1 MGLTVEKIRGLCTED
16 SFERGL
22 KYFEEGRVKQV
33 DFFGDTITAVVEGT
47 ENYRVTIRVN
57 GDVEGRCTCPYDWGG
72 ICKHIVATLIHYSQG
87 YEKMKGGREREEGRV
102 NAVLGQMTLE
112 KLKEFLSAEFEKD
125 PRMRARFLIYFTGEG
140 EEKSLHDYKRAISLL
155 YRDAAGRNGFID
167 YDRRV
172 DFSYVLDVAE
182 RYIEKRNFLEAA
194 KIFQA
199 LSEAI
204 AENMDMV
211 DDSDGYY
218 GGEFD
223 YAVEKLVTCLNE
235 AELGSEEKRPYIDYL
250 FQKFIEGEPDY
261 FQENYDHALRQ
272 MCTSEEDLRHL
283 ENLLEPRLTEL
294 PDHERNWG
302 EYYDAEQGLMMQI
315 FVLDKLGE
323 DEELHGLLERHYRR
337 DGGLCLL
344 FAERLLRDG
353 EVTRSVEVAEEGV
366 SVFPDRLASGLRR
379 FLSKL
384 YRESSPEKYR
394 ENLMNLFLLERD
406 WGLYDEL
413 KRVSS
418 EEEWGGLLGEMVKN
432 LSGRGGFGESLLV
445 DVYLREGMF
454 DEALREVLATGRL
467 DVLSRYRRVLSARYP
482 KEYFDAYKGLLIP
495 FAARSMGRRHYREV
509 VAYLKRM
516 REIEVYEGEFKK
528 LVGSLKEEY
537 SNRPA
542 FLDEMRHL
550 NE

>member
-33 DFFGDTITAVVEGT
+33 DFFGNTLTAVVEGT

-57 GDVEGRCTCPYDWGG
+57 GDIEGYCTCPYDWGG

-87 YEKMKGGREREEGRV
+87 YERMKGGRERMEAKV
-102 NAVLGQMTLE
+102 NAVLSQVTVE

-140 EEKSLHDYKRAISLL
+140 EEKSLHDYKGEISGLF
-155 YRDAAGRNGFID
+155 RDAASRDLFID

-172 DFSYVLDVAE
+172 DFSDVLDVAE
-182 RYIEKRNFLEAA
+182 RYIDKGNLLEAA

-223 YAVEKLVTCLNE
+223 YAVEKLVTCLKE
-235 AELGSEEKRPYIDYL
+235 AGLGIEEKRPYIEYL
-250 FQKFIEGEPDY
+250 FRRFIDGEPDY
-261 FQENYDHALRQ
+261 FQESYDHALRQ
-272 MCTSEEDLRHL
+272 ICTSDEDLRHL
-283 ENLLEPRLTEL
+283 KHLLELRPTE
-294 PDHERNWG
+294 PSDHDEKWG
-302 EYYDAEQGLMMQI
+302 GYRDAEQSLMMQI

-323 DEELHGLLERHYRR
+323 EEELHGLLERHYRE
-337 DGGLCLL
+337 DGDLRLL
-344 FAERLLRDG
+344 FAERLLREG
-353 EVTRSVEVAEEGV
+353 EVTRAMEIAEEGV
-366 SVFPDRLASGLRR
+366 SVFPDRRALGLRR
-379 FLSKL
+379 FLSRI
-384 YRESSPEKYR
+384 YRESSVDKYR

-413 KRVSS
+413 KRASS
-418 EEEWGGLLGEMVKN
+418 EEEWGGLLGDIVKN
-432 LSGRGGFGESLLV
+432 LSGRRGFGESLLV

-454 DEALREVLATGRL
+454 DEALRGVLATGRL
-467 DVLSRYRRVLSARYP
+467 DVLSRHRRVLSARYP

-495 FAARSMGRRHYREV
+495 FTARSMGRRHYQEV
-509 VAYLKRM
+509 VTHLGAM
-516 REIEVYEGEFKK
+516 REIERCEDEFEK
-528 LVGSLKEEY
+528 LVASLKEEY

-550 NE
+550 DE

>member
-1 MGLTVEKIRGLCTED
+1 MEKIRGLCTED

-22 KYFEEGRVKQV
+22 KYFEDGRVKQV
-33 DFFGDTITAVVEGT
+33 DFFGDTITAVVQGT
-47 ENYRVTIRVN
+47 EDYRVTIRVN
-57 GDVEGRCTCPYDWGG
+57 GDIEGRCTCPYDWGG
-72 ICKHIVATLIHYSQG
+72 YCKHIVAALIQYSRDYDQ
-87 YEKMKGGREREEGRV
+87 MKGWKEREEGRV
-102 NAVLGQMTLE
+102 NAVMSQMTME

-140 EEKSLHDYKRAISLL
+140 EEKSLHDYKKEINQL
-155 YRDAAGRNGFID
+155 YHDAASRHGFID

-172 DFSYVLDVAE
+172 DFSYILDVAE

-223 YAVEKLVTCLNE
+223 DAMEKLVTCLRE
-235 AELGSEEKRPYIDYL
+235 AVLGYEEKRRYIDYL
-250 FQKFIEGEPDY
+250 FQNFIEGEPDY

-283 ENLLEPRLTEL
+283 KNLLEPHLKEL
-294 PDHERNWG
+294 PDYGKNWG
-302 EYYDAEQGLMMQI
+302 EYYDAERVLMMQI
-315 FVLDKLGE
+315 FVLDRLGE
-323 DEELHGLLERHYRR
+323 EEELQGLLERNYRR

-353 EVTRSVEVAEEGV
+353 EVTRAMEVAEEGL
-366 SVFPDRLASGLRR
+366 SIFPDRLALRLRR
-379 FLSKL
+379 FLSRH
-384 YRESSPEKYR
+384 YRKSSPEKYR

-406 WGLYDEL
+406 WSLYDEL
-413 KRVSS
+413 KRASS
-418 EEEWGGLLGEMVKN
+418 EEEWGGLLGEIVMN

-445 DVYLREGMF
+445 DVYLREGML
-454 DEALREVLATGRL
+454 DDALREVLATGRL
-467 DVLSRYRRVLSARYP
+467 DTLSRYRRVLSARYP
-482 KEYFDAYKGLLIP
+482 NEYFNAYRELLIP

-509 VAYLKRM
+509 VAYLKGM
-516 REIEVYEGEFKK
+516 REIEGYEGEFEK

-542 FLDEMRHL
+542 LLDEMRQL

>member
-1 MGLTVEKIRGLCTED
+1 MEKIRGLCTED

-22 KYFEEGRVKQV
+22 EYFEDGRVKQV
-33 DFFGDTITAVVEGT
+33 DFFGDTITAVVQGA

-57 GDVEGRCTCPYDWGG
+57 GDIEGRCTCPYDWGG
-72 ICKHIVATLIHYSQG
+72 YCKHIVATLILYSKG
-87 YEKMKGGREREEGRV
+87 YEKVKGWKEREEDRV
-102 NAVLGQMTLE
+102 NAVLSQVNVEELR
-112 KLKEFLSAEFEKD
+112 KFLSAEFEKD

-140 EEKSLHDYKRAISLL
+140 EEKSLHDYKKEINQL
-155 YRDAAGRNGFID
+155 YRDAAGRHGFID

-172 DFSYVLDVAE
+172 DFSYILDVAE

-223 YAVEKLVTCLNE
+223 DSMEKLVTCLKE
-235 AELGSEEKRPYIDYL
+235 AGLGYEGKRPYIDYL
-250 FQKFIEGEPDY
+250 FRKFIEGEPDY

-272 MCTSEEDLRHL
+272 TCTSEEDLRHL
-283 ENLLEPRLTEL
+283 ENLLEPHLKEL
-294 PDHERNWG
+294 PDHGKNWD
-302 EYYDAEQGLMMQI
+302 EYHDAEQVLMMQI
-315 FVLDKLGE
+315 FVLEKLRE
-323 DEELHGLLERHYRR
+323 EEELHGLLERNYRR
-337 DGGLCLL
+337 DRGLCLL

-353 EVTRSVEVAEEGV
+353 EVTRAMEVAEEGL
-366 SVFPDRLASGLRR
+366 SIFPDRLASGLRR
-379 FLSKL
+379 FLSRL
-384 YRESSPEKYR
+384 YREKSPDKYR
-394 ENLMNLFLLERD
+394 ENLKNLFLLERD

-413 KRVSS
+413 KRAAS
-418 EEEWGGLLGEMVKN
+418 EEEWGGLLGEIVMN

-445 DVYLREGMF
+445 DVYLREGML

-467 DVLSRYRRVLSARYP
+467 DTLSRYRGVLSARYP
-482 KEYFDAYKGLLIP
+482 KEYFNAYKELLIP

-509 VAYLKRM
+509 VAYLKGM
-516 REIEVYEGEFKK
+516 REIEGYEGEFEK
-528 LVGSLKEEY
+528 LVGSLKEKY

-542 FLDEMRHL
+542 FLDEMRRL

>member
-302 EYYDAEQGLMMQI
+302 EYYDAEQVLMMQI

-323 DEELHGLLERHYRR
+323 EAELHGLLERHYRR

-366 SVFPDRLASGLRR
+366 SVFPDRRASGLRR

-384 YRESSPEKYR
+384 YRESSPKKYR

-482 KEYFDAYKGLLIP
+482 KEYFDAYKGRLIP

-509 VAYLKRM
+509 VAYLEGM
-516 REIEVYEGEFKK
+516 REVEGCEDEFEK
-528 LVGSLKEEY
+528 LVESLKEEY

>member
-1 MGLTVEKIRGLCTED
+1 MEKIRGLCTED

-22 KYFEEGRVKQV
+22 KYFEDGRVRQV
-33 DFFGDTITAVVEGT
+33 DFFGDTITAVVQGT
-47 ENYRVTIRVN
+47 EDYMVTIRVN
-57 GDVEGRCTCPYDWGG
+57 GDIEGRCTCPYDWGG
-72 ICKHIVATLIHYSQG
+72 YCKHIVAALIQYSRG
-87 YEKMKGGREREEGRV
+87 YDQMKCLKEREEGRV
-102 NAVLGQMTLE
+102 NAVMSQMTME

-125 PRMRARFLIYFTGEG
+125 LRMRARFLIYFTEEG
-140 EEKSLHDYKRAISLL
+140 EEKSLHDYKKEINQFYHDVASRH
-155 YRDAAGRNGFID
+155 GFID

-172 DFSYVLDVAE
+172 DFSYILDVAE

-223 YAVEKLVTCLNE
+223 DAMEKLVTCLRE
-235 AELGSEEKRPYIDYL
+235 AVLGHEEKGWYIDCL

-272 MCTSEEDLRHL
+272 MCTSKEDLRHL
-283 ENLLEPRLTEL
+283 KNLLEPHLKEL
-294 PDHERNWG
+294 PDHGKNWG
-302 EYYDAEQGLMMQI
+302 EYYDAVQVLMMQI
-315 FVLDKLGE
+315 FVLEKLGE
-323 DEELHGLLERHYRR
+323 KEELHGLLERNYHR
-337 DGGLCLL
+337 DRGLCLL

-353 EVTRSVEVAEEGV
+353 EVTRAMEVAEEGL
-366 SVFPDRLASGLRR
+366 SIFPDHRVSELRR
-379 FLSKL
+379 FLSGL
-384 YRESSPEKYR
+384 YREQSPEKYR

-413 KRVSS
+413 KRASS
-418 EEEWGGLLGEMVKN
+418 EEEWGGLLGEIVVN

-445 DVYLREGMF
+445 DVYLREGML
-454 DEALREVLATGRL
+454 DDALGEVLATGRL
-467 DVLSRYRRVLSARYP
+467 DTLSRYRRVLSARYP
-482 KEYFDAYKGLLIP
+482 KEYFNAYKELLIL

-509 VAYLKRM
+509 VTYLKGM
-516 REIEVYEGEFKK
+516 REIEGYEGEFEK

-542 FLDEMRHL
+542 FLDEMRRL